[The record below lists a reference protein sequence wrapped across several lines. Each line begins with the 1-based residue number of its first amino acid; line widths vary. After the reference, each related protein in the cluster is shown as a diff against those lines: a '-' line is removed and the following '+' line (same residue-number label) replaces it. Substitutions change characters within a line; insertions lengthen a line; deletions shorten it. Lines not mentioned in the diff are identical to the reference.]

1 MGLGSYWRYSGCNY
15 TIEINV
21 IELSKA
27 ARVKVLEYMDG
38 EGYTTK
44 TSALRVQ
51 VLPGGCSGFSYSF
64 QVEPEDKI
72 LEDDLHFDLPDDIE
86 VVIDP
91 FTAQYV
97 EGTMIDYQETMM
109 QSGFTFNN
117 PNSTGAC
124 GCGESFSA

>member
-1 MGLGSYWRYSGCNY
+1 M
-15 TIEINV
+15 

-27 ARVKVLEYMDG
+27 AREKVLGYIHSA
-38 EGYTTK
+38 GYTTK
-44 TSALRVQ
+44 NSAVRVQ
-51 VLPGGCSGFSYSF
+51 VLPGGCSGFSYGF
-64 QVEPEDKI
+64 QVEPDDKI

-91 FTAQYV
+91 FTAQYI
-97 EGTMIDYQETMM
+97 EGTLIDYQETMM

-117 PNSTGAC
+117 PNATGAC

>member
-1 MGLGSYWRYSGCNY
+1 M
-15 TIEINV
+15 

-27 ARVKVLEYMDG
+27 AREKILEYMDKG
-38 EGYTTK
+38 GYTIE

-51 VLPGGCSGFSYSF
+51 VLPGGCNGFSYSF
-64 QVEPEDKI
+64 QVEAEDQI
-72 LEDDLHFDLPDDIE
+72 LEDDLHFDLPDGIE

-91 FTAQYV
+91 FTAQYI

-109 QSGFTFNN
+109 QSGFVFNN
-117 PNSTGAC
+117 PNATGAC